1 MSDNKQGAA
10 PDAANSGDFVAI
22 DTMSRF
28 PDEVYANKAETTAES
43 VLEAVATTTG
53 TDSLLEATT
62 QAFPETEPTVGD
74 LLRTA
79 REAKGWDCMRVAQSL
94 RLSERQVQAIEFNDW
109 PSLPG
114 NTMIRGFVR
123 NYARLVQIDS
133 APLMALLDKEIKPVN
148 PAVALPLSLPETAPT
163 DMIAAHNRI
172 GASPRDKLVIGGGI
186 GVLAVAVLVATLLP
200 SDWQARLATIELP
213 SFSFGSSQP
222 AAPTTPAPAPVA
234 AAGTAAPVVLVPPP
248 SEPVFPPGGMPAGG
262 MAGME
267 GMAGMTAPGTPTAPA
282 APATPETPAATPA
295 PAAPATA
302 VAPAAPAAT
311 PAPVA
316 GNAPLQLAFEGD
328 SWVTVRGKDGKTL
341 VSQLNKAGSTL
352 NVEGEGPYNLTIGN
366 AALVTL
372 RYKQQVVDL
381 KAATKGSTARLKLD

>member
-1 MSDNKQGAA
+1 MSDNKQGTAPAA
-10 PDAANSGDFVAI
+10 TNSDDFVAI

-28 PDEVYANKAETTAES
+28 PSDIYAAKPEVA
-43 VLEAVATTTG
+43 VEAAVDSLATSAG

-62 QAFPETEPTVGD
+62 QAFPEIDPTVGD
-74 LLRTA
+74 LLRAA
-79 REAKGWDCMRVAQSL
+79 REAKGWDCMRIAQFL
-94 RLSERQVQAIEFNDW
+94 RLSERQVQAMEFNDW

-163 DMIAAHNRI
+163 DLISTHNRI

-200 SDWQARLATIELP
+200 SDWQARLSAIELP
-213 SFSFGSSQP
+213 SLSFGSSAP
-222 AAPTTPAPAPVA
+222 AAPATPAPAPVA
-234 AAGTAAPVVLVPPP
+234 AAGTAAPAVLVPPP
-248 SEPVFPPGGMPAGG
+248 SEPVFPPGGMPTGG

-267 GMAGMTAPGTPTAPA
+267 GMAGMTAPA
-282 APATPETPAATPA
+282 APITPAVPETPAATPA
-295 PAAPATA
+295 PA
-302 VAPAAPAAT
+302 T

-316 GNAPLQLAFEGD
+316 ATAAATPAAVAGNAQLQLVFEGD
-328 SWVTVRGKDGKTL
+328 SWVTVRGKEGKTL

-381 KAATKGSTARLKLD
+381 KAATKGATARLKLD

>member
-22 DTMSRF
+22 DTISRF

-43 VLEAVATTTG
+43 VLEAVATATG

-74 LLRTA
+74 LLRAA
-79 REAKGWDCMRVAQSL
+79 RETKGWDCMRIAQSL
-94 RLSERQVQAIEFNDW
+94 RLSERQVQAMEFNDW

-163 DMIAAHNRI
+163 DMVAAHNRI

-200 SDWQARLATIELP
+200 SDWQARLAAIELP
-213 SFSFGSSQP
+213 SLSFGSSKP
-222 AAPTTPAPAPVA
+222 ATPTTPAPAPVA
-234 AAGTAAPVVLVPPP
+234 VAGTAAPAVLVPPP
-248 SEPVFPPGGMPAGG
+248 SEPVFPPGGMPASG

-267 GMAGMTAPGTPTAPA
+267 GMAGMTAPATPA
-282 APATPETPAATPA
+282 APETPAATPA
-295 PAAPATA
+295 PAASAPVA
-302 VAPAAPAAT
+302 APAAPAAAT

-381 KAATKGSTARLKLD
+381 KAATKGATARLKLD